1 MIYVKNKF
9 KETFIISFCSILV
22 NIVLSLG
29 KVIAG
34 ISLKSQTLIS
44 DAVHSMSDVL
54 STVIVIIGTFIANKQ
69 ADEDHQYGHERY
81 EEIASLLLGSLL
93 CFTGY
98 EVAKSAIMSLITQ
111 NYNIDTSN
119 IIIGII
125 VCLISISSKFLMYLI
140 TLLKAKQIESSA
152 LKADA
157 YHHLSDSLSSIGG
170 LIGLIFVQ
178 IGYPITDSIAAL
190 VIAIFIFISAFE
202 IIKDATD
209 KLTDKACCDEDLNA
223 IKNIVYKHKN
233 VEIHRLRTRLFS
245 NRIYVDLEI
254 ALDSQLTLQAAH
266 EIAQQIHDELEEQ
279 IPKIKHCLI
288 HVNPQNN

>member
-1 MIYVKNKF
+1 MKNKF
-9 KETFIISFCSILV
+9 KETFLISFCSILV
-22 NIVLSLG
+22 NLVLSLG

-69 ADEDHQYGHERY
+69 ADEDHPYGHERY

-93 CFTGY
+93 FFTGY

-119 IIIGII
+119 ILIGII
-125 VCLISISSKFLMYLI
+125 VCLISIGSKFVMYLI
-140 TLLKAKQIESSA
+140 TLIKAKQIESSA

-170 LIGLIFVQ
+170 LVGLIFVQ
-178 IGYPITDSIAAL
+178 IGYSVMDSIAAL
-190 VIAIFIFISAFE
+190 TIAVFIFVSAFE

-209 KLTDKACCDEDLNA
+209 KLTDKACSDEDLSK
-223 IKNIVYKHKN
+223 IKDIVHKHKN

-254 ALDSQLTLQAAH
+254 ALDSQLTLQTAH
-266 EIAQQIHDELEEQ
+266 ETAQQIHDELEDQ

-288 HVNPQNN
+288 HVNPKN